1 MAHEIVPLTRDHLLE
16 WYGDD
21 GAGPTVRGIAAILD
35 GKLVAVAGLWFSRG
49 NVIAFCALKDEARPY
64 KLTIHK
70 TALAIIN
77 DAKTRHKRIIAICD
91 GNEKSS
97 ASWLSR
103 LGFRQEEGDLWA
115 WQI

>member
-16 WYGDD
+16 WYGDQ

-35 GKLVAVAGLWFSRG
+35 GKLVAIAGLYFARG
-49 NVIAFCALKDEARPY
+49 QVIVFCALKDEARPY
-64 KLTIHK
+64 KVTIHK
-70 TALAIIN
+70 TALALIA
-77 DAKTRHKRIIAICD
+77 DAKARHKRIVAICD
-91 GNEKSS
+91 PSETSS
-97 ASWLSR
+97 AGWLAR